1 MNQRFWRDKVKR
13 AQKKAR
19 YFEEKYEVLKAKLQ
33 DSGELDAL
41 RKEVDELKGELRAA
55 KMREGK
61 LKKQIEKKTK

>member
-1 MNQRFWRDKVKR
+1 MRREVQSW
-13 AQKKAR
+13 Q
-19 YFEEKYEVLKAKLQ
+19 EKYEVLKGKAQ

-61 LKKQIEKKTK
+61 LKKQLEKKNK